1 MADDLTFDFER
12 TLTDVGAPGGFQA
25 ADGGMGGGQG
35 EAGPKPRNY
44 RQTVCTYWLRGLC
57 MKGDTCGFLHQ
68 FDPER
73 MPVCRNLLKFGAC
86 KEPDCPYKHSLEAIK
101 ECNMYKLGFCIY
113 GPACR
118 FKHTRQQGPPPDPET
133 LEACKPREHRN
144 LNIVANQAN
153 ENIMPER
160 PRGRRG
166 GDYLALPGG
175 GGQGGGGQYALQ
187 QYGGAQ
193 AGRPPPPP
201 GPYPGGQQVPGYVD
215 PAVLAAVG
223 QADLRFGF

>member
-1 MADDLTFDFER
+1 
-12 TLTDVGAPGGFQA
+12 
-25 ADGGMGGGQG
+25 
-35 EAGPKPRNY
+35 
-44 RQTVCTYWLRGLC
+44 
-57 MKGDTCGFLHQ
+57 
-68 FDPER
+68 
-73 MPVCRNLLKFGAC
+73 
-86 KEPDCPYKHSLEAIK
+86 
-101 ECNMYKLGFCIY
+101 
-113 GPACR
+113 
-118 FKHTRQQGPPPDPET
+118 
-133 LEACKPREHRN
+133 
-144 LNIVANQAN
+144 
-153 ENIMPER
+153 MPER

>member
-1 MADDLTFDFER
+1 MLLHSEVQSR
-12 TLTDVGAPGGFQA
+12 WQGAHALQLSPPLA
-25 ADGGMGGGQG
+25 LPTA
-35 EAGPKPRNY
+35 
-44 RQTVCTYWLRGLC
+44 LR
-57 MKGDTCGFLHQ
+57 
-68 FDPER
+68 
-73 MPVCRNLLKFGAC
+73 
-86 KEPDCPYKHSLEAIK
+86 PYP
-101 ECNMYKLGFCIY
+101 F
-113 GPACR
+113 
-118 FKHTRQQGPPPDPET
+118 PP
-133 LEACKPREHRN
+133 L
-144 LNIVANQAN
+144 QAN

-175 GGQGGGGQYALQ
+175 QSGGGQYALQ

-201 GPYPGGQQVPGYVD
+201 GPYPGGQQAPGYVD